1 MWPMHVHGESVEQK
15 CYDSSPDRC
24 LLAYS
29 GLRQL
34 RGRNAMFIE
43 KKMMTRVLSL
53 MSEDDVGLQHNKG
66 F

>member
-29 GLRQL
+29 GMRQL

-43 KKMMTRVLSL
+43 KN
-53 MSEDDVGLQHNKG
+53 DDQSFIFDVRR
-66 F
+66 